1 MGSLK
6 PALEPL
12 TTPLSLL
19 HPPTLPLPSVTGGRR
34 LAQAGVRPDRR
45 RVRRLREVGWQ
56 LLWGHAAPRLGDY
69 VYYGRCFSLPSLSI
83 AALT

>member
-19 HPPTLPLPSVTGGRR
+19 HPLTPAPSPYPLSQVGGAS
-34 LAQAGVRPDRR
+34 LKPEFAQIV
-45 RVRRLREVGWQ
+45 
-56 LLWGHAAPRLGDY
+56 AA
-69 VYYGRCFSLPSLSI
+69 C
-83 AALT
+83 AASAK